1 MRKLRNL
8 VRRSL
13 LAPRKAS
20 SRFLKVSNFA
30 VPWCLCLSI
39 LVGPS
44 GRVKIAP
51 KALKNS
57 DDAKEVSVSGLE
69 PRGSS

>member
-8 VRRSL
+8 VRQSL
-13 LAPRKAS
+13 LVPRKVS
-20 SRFLKVSNFA
+20 SRFLKVSNF
-30 VPWCLCLSI
+30 VLPWCFCLSTF
-39 LVGPS
+39 VGPS

-51 KALKNS
+51 KTLKTS
-57 DDAKEVSVSGLE
+57 DDAKEVSLSGLE

>member
-13 LAPRKAS
+13 LVPRKAS

-30 VPWCLCLSI
+30 VPWCFCLSTF
-39 LVGPS
+39 VGPS

-51 KALKNS
+51 KALKTS
-57 DDAKEVSVSGLE
+57 DDAKEVSLSGLE
-69 PRGSS
+69 PWGPS